1 MTCSSPRAK
10 AAWYCPGQSYLHY
23 LAQGRSCSIRQE
35 IPAENPPLQL
45 QLLVMSFLHRENIGI
60 TIFHALQLPIWKH
73 CSFLSSFLR
82 FSPQNFLRAAP
93 ASSGGNLASTNVSR
107 KPAMTLMGSLFHSA
121 LPEWVL
127 QAMVQGELAISAA
140 AERFSLPNFH
150 NNSETARLFSSNS
163 NHDRCSGEVEY
174 CLSKGVSG
182 VIAEFNGLTFPKQ
195 RNAQRQCCLP
205 QIWQYFFQVTSITFL
220 WPKIPIPFTL
230 PSENLFF
237 G

>member
-1 MTCSSPRAK
+1 MHSLLLMSLQEAPVEKEGAVGSLYQHHAHLPLHWRAATGLQAEK
-10 AAWYCPGQSYLHY
+10 DWEPVWSFTKSAWHAAHPELKQLGIVQDSYLHY

-107 KPAMTLMGSLFHSA
+107 KPAMTLMGSLFHSVLGGSFA
-121 LPEWVL
+121 WV
-127 QAMVQGELAISAA
+127 SAA
-140 AERFSLPNFH
+140 GHGPRQ
-150 NNSETARLFSSNS
+150 ARHLSSS
-163 NHDRCSGEVEY
+163 R
-174 CLSKGVSG
+174 
-182 VIAEFNGLTFPKQ
+182 
-195 RNAQRQCCLP
+195 
-205 QIWQYFFQVTSITFL
+205 
-220 WPKIPIPFTL
+220 TL
-230 PSENLFF
+230 LLA
-237 G
+237 